1 MKSDIHKKIDI
12 TQNKKFASDMYC
24 FSSIITSF
32 LKDLPSPIFSYS
44 DRNMFLSAISQFKE
58 INDLP
63 KTVTALTLAIR
74 RIDPIKRRYL
84 IFMLNLY
91 YSITQQQEINKM
103 DFNKLSICVAPSFF
117 SQEITYMITTEKNIQ
132 SEIQIMTL
140 LIGLYPL
147 ICSGFEESKNVL
159 EQKYNLTP
167 QQLSDYMKNPSSYLI
182 KGIKFNTSKQPS
194 NSSVSLRRTKSMA

>member
-1 MKSDIHKKIDI
+1 
-12 TQNKKFASDMYC
+12 MYC

-32 LKDLPSPIFSYS
+32 LKDLPSPIFTYS
-44 DRNMFLSAISQFKE
+44 DKNMFSSVISQFKE

-74 RIDPIKRRYL
+74 RIDPIKRRFL

-91 YSITQQQEINKM
+91 YSIAQQQEINKM
-103 DFNKLSICVAPSFF
+103 TINYLGICVAPSFF
-117 SQEITYMITTEKNIQ
+117 SQEITYMTTTEKNVDSQIK
-132 SEIQIMTL
+132 IMTL

-159 EQKYNLTP
+159 EQRYNLTP
-167 QQLSDYMKNPSSYLI
+167 QQLSDYMKNPSSYSI
-182 KGIKFNTSKQPS
+182 DGIEFNTSKQSS
-194 NSSVSLRRTKSMA
+194 NPSVSLRRTKSMA